1 MNMTE
6 FHRNR
11 QYQYM
16 TILSPW
22 SGSTYLD
29 GSCSTMQCNNP
40 ENLLPQYKNRYAATK
55 IS

>member
-1 MNMTE
+1 MSMKE

-11 QYQYM
+11 QYQYI

-22 SGSTYLD
+22 SGSTYLHRNY
-29 GSCSTMQCNNP
+29 STMQCNNP
-40 ENLLPQYKNRYAATK
+40 ENLLSQYKNRYAATK